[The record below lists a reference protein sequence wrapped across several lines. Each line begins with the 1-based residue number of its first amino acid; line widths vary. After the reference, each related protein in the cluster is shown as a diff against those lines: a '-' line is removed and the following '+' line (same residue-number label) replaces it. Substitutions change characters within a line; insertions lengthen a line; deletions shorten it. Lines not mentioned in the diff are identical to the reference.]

1 MPVKVLTWDIFDH
14 FVNQTQHRS
23 FEQSSEMGYLL
34 EKRGYQVSP
43 VGYVDDNNLVQVAAI
58 LYSTPVAG
66 GLYSEIHYGPVYDD
80 SQYLKPF
87 LEGLKAFVKQHNT
100 IELAVKPYDSYQ
112 HYDDNGNEI
121 SDKNQELL
129 DTFKE
134 AGYEFQGLT
143 TGFKSSDWHYV
154 KSLENIEPAKLL
166 NSFSKKGKALVK
178 KANTFGISI
187 RQLERHELDLFKKVT
202 SATSDRRDYDDKPLE
217 YYEYLYDG
225 FKDKAKFLVAS
236 LNFQDYLDHLTKDQ
250 DKLKAKIT
258 KLENDLEQN
267 PNSEKKRNQHRE
279 FSSQSET
286 FDTRKAEANDFIA
299 KYGDQ
304 DIILAGSLFIQMP
317 QETTY
322 FFSGSYPEFNKFY
335 APALLQEYI
344 MKDSIEKGILNYNLL
359 GVEGTFDGSDGILR
373 FKQNFNGYIERRP
386 GSFNYYPNP
395 FKYKCYQLLKTILR
409 RS

>member
-1 MPVKVLTWDIFDH
+1 MPVKELTWEIFDN
-14 FVNQTQHRS
+14 FVNQAKHRG

-43 VGYVDDNNLVQVAAI
+43 IGYVDNNDLVQVATI

-66 GLYSEIHYGPVYDD
+66 GLYSEIHYGPVFDD
-80 SQYLKPF
+80 IKYLQPF

-112 HYDDNGNEI
+112 NYDDNGNEI

-129 DTFKE
+129 AIFEE
-134 AGYEFQGLT
+134 AGYQFQGLT
-143 TGFKSSDWHYV
+143 SGFKSSDWNYV
-154 KSLENIEPAKLL
+154 KSLENIEPTKLL

-178 KANTFGISI
+178 KANTFGTTI
-187 RQLERHELDLFKKVT
+187 RQLERHELDLFKKII
-202 SATSDRRDYDDKPLE
+202 SATSDRRNFDDKPLE

-236 LNFQDYLDHLTKDQ
+236 LNFQDYLNHLTTDQ
-250 DKLKAKIT
+250 EKLKAKIT
-258 KLENDLEQN
+258 KLEKDLEKN

-286 FDTRKAEANDFIA
+286 FDTRKAEAKELIS
-299 KYGDQ
+299 KYGNEDVV
-304 DIILAGSLFIQMP
+304 LAGSLFIQMP

-344 MKDSIEKGILNYNLL
+344 MKDSIERGIKNYNLL

-386 GSFNYYPNP
+386 GSFNYYPKP
-395 FKYKCYQLLKTILR
+395 LKYKTYQVLKTLLR
-409 RS
+409 RN